1 MPIQYRKLVLESKS
15 SWITALQWLPE
26 VRLARCRPSCF
37 NAFSVSEWPV
47 GAFAEV
53 MRSHGFTNREL
64 EMMFKDNPA
73 KALGLPVTPENRI

>member
-1 MPIQYRKLVLESKS
+1 MPQAWR
-15 SWITALQWLPE
+15 LPPGE
-26 VRLARCRPSCF
+26 GGKPACF
-37 NAFSVSEWPV
+37 LSEFWTKVDRAWEYPGGAGV

-64 EMMFKDNPA
+64 GTMFKDNPA